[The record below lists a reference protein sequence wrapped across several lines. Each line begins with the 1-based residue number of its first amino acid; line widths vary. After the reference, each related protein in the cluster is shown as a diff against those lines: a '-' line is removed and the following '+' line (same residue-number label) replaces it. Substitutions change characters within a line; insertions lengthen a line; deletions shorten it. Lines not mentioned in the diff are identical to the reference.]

1 MYFNS
6 TSVLLVNTM
15 MIGVIMVNCSN
26 NWISMWMG
34 LELVLMSFIP
44 LMLNNNS
51 LSSESMI
58 KYFIV
63 QSVASTMFLFSIT
76 IMLVGDSMMEL
87 NEIILTTSMLIKLGS
102 APFHSW
108 VLMIIE
114 PLGTLSMMAML
125 TVMKLPPLIVMH
137 QINAKILTIPI
148 LLGMIIGSV
157 ACLNQTSIRK
167 TLAYSSIYNMGLLMT
182 LIPSIIET
190 VLFLTMYTLMMLLL
204 GGVIKNMKINHIN
217 QMITSNFSGWLKLT
231 LWINMLSMAGFPP
244 LMGFFMKM
252 MVMQK
257 MINENQMLML
267 FTMVMTSMLVLLF
280 YMRLTFSSMLTFNSS
295 KKWELMAKPNG
306 QFMFTVNIVLTPA
319 FCSSIIN
326 L

>member
-6 TSVLLVNTM
+6 TKVLLVNTM

-44 LMLNNNS
+44 LMQNDNS

-63 QSVASTMFLFSIT
+63 QSIASTMFLMTIA
-76 IMLVGDSMMEL
+76 IMLVGDSMMQL

-102 APFHSW
+102 APFHGW

-114 PLGTLSMMAML
+114 PLGTFPMMTML
-125 TVMKLPPLIVMH
+125 TIMKLPPLIVMH
-137 QINAKILTIPI
+137 QINTKILTIPI
-148 LLGMIIGSV
+148 LLGMIISSV

-167 TLAYSSIYNMGLLMT
+167 TLAYSSIFNMSLMMT
-182 LIPSIIET
+182 LIPSIVET
-190 VLFLTMYTLMMLLL
+190 VLFLTMYMLMMILL
-204 GGVIKNMKINHIN
+204 GKTIEDMKISYIN
-217 QMITSNFSGWLKLT
+217 QMVTSNFNSWLKLT
-231 LWINMLSMAGFPP
+231 LWVNMLSMAGFPP

-267 FTMVMTSMLVLLF
+267 LTMAMTSMLVLLF
-280 YMRLTFSSMLTFNSS
+280 YMRLTFTSMLTLNSF
-295 KKWELMAKPNG
+295 KKWELMTKPNK
-306 QFMFTVNIVLTPA
+306 QFTFMLNIVLTPI